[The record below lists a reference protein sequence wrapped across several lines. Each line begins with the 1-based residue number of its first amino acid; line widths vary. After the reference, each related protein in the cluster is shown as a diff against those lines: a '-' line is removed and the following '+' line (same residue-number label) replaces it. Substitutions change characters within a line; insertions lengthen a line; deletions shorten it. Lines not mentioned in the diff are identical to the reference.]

1 LGNPLLLFL
10 LDLKKMND
18 DQTPTPPPP
27 TTAAVSTDVDDAMAR
42 AKECTGCVAQL
53 VPLLKPVHKLQSFK

>member
-27 TTAAVSTDVDDAMAR
+27 TAAVSTDVDDAMAR